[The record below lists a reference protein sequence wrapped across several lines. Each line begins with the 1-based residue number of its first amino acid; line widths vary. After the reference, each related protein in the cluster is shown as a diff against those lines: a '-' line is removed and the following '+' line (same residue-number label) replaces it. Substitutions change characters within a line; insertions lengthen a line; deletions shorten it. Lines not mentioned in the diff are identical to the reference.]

1 VDRSECFFDRYIEF
15 SPPAPACTDT
25 VLAKA
30 RTATIAPVEPNVI
43 QKIHQHQRAHSR
55 FGDVSRLG
63 KERL

>member
-1 VDRSECFFDRYIEF
+1 VERSECFFDRYIES

-25 VLAKA
+25 VLGKA
-30 RTATIAPVEPNVI
+30 RTATTAQVEHNVI
-43 QKIHQHQRAHSR
+43 QKTDQHQRAHSR